1 MYFASFCVNVYVIY
15 LQIKSVFYDYGC
27 SIIHRLFSIKNPLHI
42 YKVVKY
48 NPETDEEIDMTTEY
62 SQGVVFHMKEPEYL
76 EFRVI
81 WLDKQYRYIVNG
93 THPEFPS
100 YSDFATKQNTHI
112 MFAVLV
118 NTREFVYT
126 DVIDRVQ
133 KFIGHSSKPFF
144 GKSIRCRQLFMND
157 DLTDDH
163 ELHVVTKDG
172 RILQFSTQDVIGL
185 NK

>member
-1 MYFASFCVNVYVIY
+1 
-15 LQIKSVFYDYGC
+15 
-27 SIIHRLFSIKNPLHI
+27 
-42 YKVVKY
+42 
-48 NPETDEEIDMTTEY
+48 
-62 SQGVVFHMKEPEYL
+62 MKEPEYL